1 MAKIT
6 KDLAQSVENNEL
18 SSINSTDN
26 NPTQMNELFQ
36 LVQKLQ
42 QQVKDLQWGWSEQVK
57 KSKERYQW
65 PLKASYW
72 MRAWVP
78 ITSYKS
84 VKKEEA
90 FDWLYKDGDGKWID
104 NHYVEPTLVT
114 EEKVKR
120 VLRNAFETSVQKSD
134 LMEFDIIDDR
144 GNTIKN
150 ATAKDLQ
157 WRNVAYYVFNT
168 EEYGEIKVLPT
179 CIN

>member
-1 MAKIT
+1 MVKIT
-6 KDLAQSVENNEL
+6 KESVNPAQDTEA
-18 SSINSTDN
+18 
-26 NPTQMNELFQ
+26 NPTQMNELFS

-42 QQVKDLQWGWSEQVK
+42 QQVKDLEWKWGSEKVK

-78 ITSYKS
+78 VVSYKS

-104 NHYVEPTLVT
+104 NHYVEPELVT
-114 EEKVKR
+114 GEKVKR
-120 VLRNAFETSVQKSD
+120 VLRNAFDTSIKKSE
-134 LMEFDIIDDR
+134 LMEFDIIDER

-150 ATAKDLQ
+150 ATAKDLMNRQ
-157 WRNVAYYVFNT
+157 IAYYVFHT
-168 EEYGEIKVLPT
+168 EQYGEIKVLPN
-179 CIN
+179 CVN